1 MMGVSK
7 DWARHPRNLSPKYRN
22 NYMNKGGQ
30 NKERRAMLTLSM
42 TRLVTIIVVSEEDM
56 RAYLM
61 RVLKKS

>member
-1 MMGVSK
+1 
-7 DWARHPRNLSPKYRN
+7 
-22 NYMNKGGQ
+22 MNKGGQ

-42 TRLVTIIVVSEEDM
+42 TRLFTIIVVSEEDM